1 MRERLL
7 VLAERRARLVAR
19 AQEERAAVSVL
30 LVPADGA
37 ASLAALLFRTARRAL
52 EEARRHPLIMIAGI
66 ALLVALRPRRAIAWL
81 ARGWS
86 LWRLYRGAYGW
97 WRRFA
102 AVTDAPG
109 RRGAQINLASSRS
122 R

>member
-7 VLAERRARLVAR
+7 ALAERRARLMAR
-19 AQEERAAVSVL
+19 AQQERTAINAL
-30 LVPADGA
+30 LAPADGT
-37 ASLAALLFRTARRAL
+37 ASLAVSLFRTARGAL
-52 EEARRHPLIMIAGI
+52 QKAREYPLLVVAGV
-66 ALLVALRPRRAIAWL
+66 ALLAALRPRRAIRWL

-102 AVTDAPG
+102 ETA
-109 RRGAQINLASSRS
+109 GAQAGTPEGPPR
-122 R
+122 